1 MAISTDRKQVQR
13 LIETEEAQ
21 IVDVLPRSEYD
32 ESHIPGAVSIPLKQ
46 LTADAVSGLSRSKPV
61 VVYCHDG
68 L

>member
-1 MAISTDRKQVQR
+1 MVISTDRKEVQR
-13 LIETEEAQ
+13 LIEIEQAQ

-46 LTADAVSGLSRSKPV
+46 LTADAVADLARDRPV

>member
-1 MAISTDRKQVQR
+1 MVISTDRKEVQR
-13 LIETEEAQ
+13 LIEIEQAQ

-46 LTADAVSGLSRSKPV
+46 LTADAVAGLARDRPV